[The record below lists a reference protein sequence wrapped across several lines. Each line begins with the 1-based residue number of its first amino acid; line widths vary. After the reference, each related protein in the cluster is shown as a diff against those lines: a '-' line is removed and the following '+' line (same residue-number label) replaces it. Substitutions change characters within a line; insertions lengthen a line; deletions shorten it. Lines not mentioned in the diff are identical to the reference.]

1 MFKLETLFMAFEAL
15 ISNKFRTLL
24 SMLGIIIGVS
34 TVIGVVSIGAG
45 AKAKIEEQFKNLS
58 VTSIV
63 VFPTR
68 GSGSSRLSE
77 EDLKTVLAESKFTN
91 EGNARVSGS
100 GSIAFG
106 KEQTNATIMGV
117 TENFFEI
124 SNLKIQTGETF
135 TLLDNQNREKIII
148 LGSTLAE
155 TLFETADN
163 ALGKTVKVNNRQFT
177 VTGVLKENGSST
189 FGTSYDDTAYAPI
202 NTAQQNILGN
212 NAQVQLVFL
221 AREVD
226 LMDLAQ
232 EEITAILRKAHRLR
246 DNQEDDFRLRD
257 PGSIVS
263 SATETSDT
271 LAFLLISVASMVL
284 LVSGIGIMNVM
295 FVTVAERTKEIG
307 VLKAI
312 GAKQKDILTQFLLES
327 VMLSVTGGVLGII
340 LGMSIIP
347 LLKDY
352 GAVQSLNGAILGFS
366 FSVIVGIFFGFYPAL
381 KASKLDPVDAL
392 RSE

>member
-1 MFKLETLFMAFEAL
+1 MFKLETIGMAFEAL
-15 ISNKFRTLL
+15 VSNKFRTLL
-24 SMLGIIIGVS
+24 SMLGIIIGVA

-45 AKAKIEEQFKNLS
+45 AKAQIEEQFKNLS
-58 VTSIV
+58 VTSII

-68 GSGSSRLSE
+68 GTGNSKLSE
-77 EDLKTVLAESKFTN
+77 DDLGAVLAESNFVS
-91 EGNARVSGS
+91 EGNASVSGS
-100 GSIAFG
+100 SNIAFG
-106 KEQTNATIMGV
+106 TEQASATIMGI
-117 TENFFEI
+117 TENFFSV
-124 SNLKIQTGETF
+124 SNLNFLHGENF
-135 TLLDNQNREKIII
+135 TLQDNQDRNKVII
-148 LGSTLAE
+148 LGYTLAE
-155 TLFETADN
+155 TLFVTPDQAV
-163 ALGKTVKVNNRQFT
+163 GKTVKVNNRQFT
-177 VTGVLKENGSST
+177 VTGVLEENGSST
-189 FGTSYDDTAYAPI
+189 FGTSYDDTAYAPL
-202 NTAQQNILGN
+202 NSAQQNILGN
-212 NAQVQLVFL
+212 NAQVRLVFL
-221 AREVD
+221 ANEVE

-232 EEITAILRKAHRLR
+232 DEITSILRTEHRLR
-246 DNQEDDFRLRD
+246 DNQDDDFQLRD

-271 LAFLLISVASMVL
+271 LAFLLIAVASMVL

-327 VMLSVTGGVLGII
+327 IMLSITGGVLGII
-340 LGMSIIP
+340 LGMSIVP
-347 LLKDY
+347 FLKDY
-352 GAVQSLNGAILGFS
+352 GAIQSISGAILGFT

>member
-1 MFKLETLFMAFEAL
+1 MAFEAL

>member
-177 VTGVLKENGSST
+177 VTGVLKENDSST